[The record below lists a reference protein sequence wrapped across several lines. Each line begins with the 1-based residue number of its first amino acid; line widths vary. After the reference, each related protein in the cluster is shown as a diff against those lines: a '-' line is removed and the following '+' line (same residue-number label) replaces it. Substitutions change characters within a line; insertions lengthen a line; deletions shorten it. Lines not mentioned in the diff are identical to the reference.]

1 MVVEVTVSVVVV
13 VVVVAAIVVVG
24 SSSSSKIV
32 KYYLFF
38 FLIFYL
44 YEVFVTR
51 FIQFLSFISPT
62 VVIWNAQC
70 EGNHFFD
77 QFPVAAPSKSSTNQ
91 PAVHYYSYS
100 SIAKVT
106 VVEPIKQQAF

>member
-13 VVVVAAIVVVG
+13 VVEVAAIVVVG

-77 QFPVAAPSKSSTNQ
+77 QFRNFGISASKNATD
-91 PAVHYYSYS
+91 
-100 SIAKVT
+100 
-106 VVEPIKQQAF
+106 IKLLLLEIR